1 MATGSKRCLLIAL
14 AVAVTGLTSATT
26 DVLRAQDTEPS
37 LPGMVHRT
45 EIRIAPEISGRLGSV
60 AASPGEKVRRGDLL
74 AVIANPDLVALV
86 GEARAAAA
94 SARADRDRVF
104 SGVRSE
110 EVAITNEGVRTAEAN
125 LVLAQQQYTRTSAL
139 LTSRVA
145 SRQQADE
152 AAASLAKAQADL
164 DLKRAR
170 AAAARAGPTVE
181 ERALAEARVALADAT
196 VAQLGARLD
205 KTKLIAPCDGTV
217 RIRVAEPGE
226 IMDPGK
232 PVMTLEPEEHPWFAF
247 TLREDQLHS
256 IALGA
261 AVTLAAQD
269 GRRIG
274 ARVTELRPLGEF
286 ATWRAA
292 RAVGDHDLN
301 SFRVRL
307 DADDAVDN
315 LEPGM
320 TVWFARP

>member
-1 MATGSKRCLLIAL
+1 MDAGSRRRLLIAL
-14 AVAVTGLTSATT
+14 AVAAVTGLLAT
-26 DVLRAQDTEPS
+26 RGAPAQDAERS
-37 LPGMVHRT
+37 FPGMVRRT
-45 EIRIAPEISGRLGSV
+45 EIRIAPEISGRLGSIAV
-60 AASPGEKVRRGDLL
+60 SPGEKVRKGDLL
-74 AVIANPDLVALV
+74 AVIDNPDLVALV
-86 GEARAAAA
+86 GEAKAAAA
-94 SARADRDRVF
+94 SARADRDRVL

-110 EVAITNEGVRTAEAN
+110 EVAIADESVHTAEAN

-139 LTSRVA
+139 LTRNVA
-145 SRQQADE
+145 SRQAADE
-152 AAASLAKAQADL
+152 AAASLAKAEADL

-226 IMDPGK
+226 IMGPGK
-232 PVMTLEPEEHPWFAF
+232 PVMTLETDERQWFAF
-247 TLREDQLHS
+247 TLREDQLQN

-261 AVTLAAQD
+261 AVTLVAQD
-269 GRRIG
+269 GRRIA

-292 RAVGDHDLN
+292 RAVGDHDVN
-301 SFRVRL
+301 SFRVRF
-307 DADDAVDN
+307 DADEAVNN

-320 TVWFARP
+320 TVWLARP